1 MTTYNGGAKRGP
13 KVPRFRD
20 IDGGFLLRVA
30 EAFSDGS
37 RVYEQGKPPEFKNW
51 KQGDREFAFDVLDH
65 AISHLI
71 AYKECLLA
79 RCTLDTT
86 MSDLVADED
95 HLGHLGANLVMLDYF
110 ERRGFF
116 AAPQQAV
123 DTVVDQAGSDDEKVW
138 AEQAVIV
145 GPPDIENEVVPE
157 GEWGRRILKALHLA

>member
-1 MTTYNGGAKRGP
+1 MTIYNGGAKRGA

-20 IDGGFLLRVA
+20 IDYGFLVRVA
-30 EAFSDGS
+30 EAFAQGAERYEPDG
-37 RVYEQGKPPEFKNW
+37 PPEFKNW
-51 KQGDREFAFDVLDH
+51 KRGDREFAFDVLDH
-65 AISHLI
+65 AISHLV

-79 RCTLDTT
+79 RATFDTT
-86 MSDLVADED
+86 MSDLVEDED

-123 DTVVDQAGSDDEKVW
+123 DTVVDQAGSDNVPVADPHT
-138 AEQAVIV
+138 IV
-145 GPPDIENEVVPE
+145 ADNDDEVVVE